1 MTAGRP
7 APESGPATGG
17 RQDRKRRGRRLPRG
31 LRGELLAFFVVSLFA
46 VLAVAAATIVLS
58 GWIAKDN
65 QLDDAEQTATRIAE
79 KLVTPLL
86 AGPPDGVS
94 DDERAALDRTLASRL
109 QDGSV
114 AAFFVWSAG
123 GEVLYST
130 ESTLEGMQLPPSPEL
145 QEAFDGHTVSDVD
158 DHPEQPLPPGV
169 EAPLLE
175 VYVPMTVDGQPLVFE
190 TYFSSENIDRAAAL
204 LRSRIVPLAV
214 GALVVL
220 ELVQLPR
227 IVSLARRLRRQ
238 EVERTQLVLSNVI
251 ASDRERREIA
261 ADVHDGP
268 VQELAG
274 VSYAL
279 SALRPSVPEAQQVT
293 VDRVI
298 GAVRSAVASLR
309 RLMVQIYP
317 PDLSGPGLGAALED
331 LAVPLREQGLTV
343 HVQESSKPGMSPAAA
358 AVLYRTAREAL
369 MNVSRHAEAQTVWIR
384 LDEAQHGGL
393 PAVLLTVA
401 DDGVGLAEPA
411 ESAPECPDD
420 EPLNDE
426 LPEPSGDGAGEP
438 GHLGLRLVRDRIVE
452 AGGAISLGERPGG
465 GVLLAAV
472 VPAQHGD

>member
-1 MTAGRP
+1 
-7 APESGPATGG
+7 
-17 RQDRKRRGRRLPRG
+17 
-31 LRGELLAFFVVSLFA
+31 
-46 VLAVAAATIVLS
+46 
-58 GWIAKDN
+58 
-65 QLDDAEQTATRIAE
+65 
-79 KLVTPLL
+79 
-86 AGPPDGVS
+86 
-94 DDERAALDRTLASRL
+94 
-109 QDGSV
+109 
-114 AAFFVWSAG
+114 
-123 GEVLYST
+123 
-130 ESTLEGMQLPPSPEL
+130 MQLPPSPEL

-279 SALRPSVPEAQQVT
+279 SALRPSVPEGQQVT
-293 VDRVI
+293 VDRVVS
-298 GAVRSAVASLR
+298 AVRSAVASLR

-343 HVQESSKPGMSPAAA
+343 HVQEASKPGMSPAAA

-369 MNVSRHAEAQTVWIR
+369 MNVARHSKADTVWIR

-420 EPLNDE
+420 DPLNAE